1 MFFQT
6 LVDFW
11 LPVGHRRRHS
21 EEIGN
26 EHRIGAKMPPKFKIT
41 NASTNAKNA
50 STVLLKVNWKS
61 SIAVILNQGASG

>member
-11 LPVGHRRRHS
+11 LPVGHKRRHS
-21 EEIGN
+21 EEIG
-26 EHRIGAKMPPKFKIT
+26 HGHGIRAKMPPKFKIT
-41 NASTNAKNA
+41 NASMNVKNA
-50 STVLLKVNWKS
+50 STMLLKVNWKS